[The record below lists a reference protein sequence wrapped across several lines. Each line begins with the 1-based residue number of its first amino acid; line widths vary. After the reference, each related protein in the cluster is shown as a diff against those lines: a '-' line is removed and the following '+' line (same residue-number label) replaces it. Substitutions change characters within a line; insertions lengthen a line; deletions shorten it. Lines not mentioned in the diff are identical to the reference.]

1 MAADPAPA
9 PPRSLVILGAGYA
22 GLTVAQQV
30 HRLSRGK
37 IPIVLVDRSPAH
49 ILRTQLYEIDRIA
62 ASGGNLRR
70 WAVPLASVLEKTRVQ
85 VRTAGVERVDLAA
98 HTVQLDSGTIEFG
111 ALALCLG
118 SVAAY
123 YGVPGAAEHT
133 HSVYRLSTAQRLATA
148 IREMEIAS
156 IALPGERRPRVL
168 VVGGGSTGTEIA
180 AEIASTD
187 WAAVTKPGARRPD
200 VLLLTGSLPFLVG
213 FPPPLIEHARELL
226 VRAGVSICYGWNVTR
241 VEPDRLHL
249 EDGSVLRFDIAV
261 WCAGLQAPPTVAEL
275 PVRHGRGGRI
285 LVEPTLE
292 IPGHPGLFA
301 VGDVIEFQDPKTG
314 QLVPATAQAAL
325 SEARVAA
332 ANIVA
337 RWNGTELQAFSY
349 RERGAAVSIGH
360 GAGAAAL
367 DRLTLWGSPAALL
380 KRLVQ
385 RDYSHAVEQGETRR
399 VL

>member
-1 MAADPAPA
+1 MVADPSPA
-9 PPRSLVILGAGYA
+9 SARPLVILGAGYA

-37 IPIVLVDRSPAH
+37 LPIVLVDRSPAH

-62 ASGGNLRR
+62 ASGGDLRR
-70 WAVPLASVLEKTRVQ
+70 WAVPLASVFEKTNVQ
-85 VRTAGVERVDLAA
+85 IRTARVEHVDLAG

-133 HSVYRLSTAQRLATA
+133 HSVYRLSAAQRLATA
-148 IREMEIAS
+148 IRAMEIAS
-156 IALPGERRPRVL
+156 TALAGERRPRVL
-168 VVGGGSTGTEIA
+168 VIGGGSTGTELA
-180 AEIASTD
+180 AEVSTTD
-187 WAAVTKPGARRPD
+187 WAAITKPGARRPD
-200 VLLLTGSLPFLVG
+200 VMLLTGSLPFLAG
-213 FPPPLIEHARELL
+213 FPPQLIEHARELL
-226 VRAGVSICYGWNVTR
+226 VRAGVSIFYGWNVTR

-261 WCAGLQAPPTVAEL
+261 WCAGLQAPPPVAEL
-275 PVRHGRGGRI
+275 PIRHGRGGRI
-285 LVEPTLE
+285 TVEPTLE

-301 VGDVIEFQDPKTG
+301 VGDVVEFQDPKTG
-314 QLVPATAQAAL
+314 LVVPSTAQAAL
-325 SEARVAA
+325 AEARVAA

-337 RWNGTELQAFSY
+337 RWKDTELQPFTY
-349 RERGAAVSIGH
+349 RERGAALSVGH

-367 DRLTLWGSPAALL
+367 DRLTLWGSPAALF
-380 KRLVQ
+380 KRLIQ
-385 RDYSHAVEQGETRR
+385 RDYSHAVEQGESSR